1 MKNHIDHS
9 KIDVLS
15 LLSKEIMEDMK
26 IENENNTFLL
36 DLKALSI
43 IASAMCL

>member
-1 MKNHIDHS
+1 MEQS
-9 KIDVLS
+9 EIDVLS
-15 LLSKEIMEDMK
+15 LLSKEVTEDMK

-36 DLKALSI
+36 DSKTLSI